1 MFLEA
6 NEEMVVCVFN
16 CEIGDCRLKCNK
28 NEYQVTSASYSKI
41 LPQFWLH
48 LCGISYSTCVRC
60 HQCTSYVLLHRA
72 LFHVSHLPADL

>member
-41 LPQFWLH
+41 LPQFWFH
-48 LCGISYSTCVRC
+48 LCGIRI
-60 HQCTSYVLLHRA
+60 LH
-72 LFHVSHLPADL
+72 V